1 MKYDKEHSAFVKSLI
16 EFTQHEID
24 KGQFGAGLE
33 CYINDIVED
42 VVWMLLYEDKKAT
55 RIVKKRLKQ
64 LQ

>member
-33 CYINDIVED
+33 YYINEMVED
-42 VVWMLLYEDKKAT
+42 VVYMLLYEDKKAT
-55 RIVKKRLKQ
+55 RRVAKRLKQ
-64 LQ
+64 